1 MLGTSWMVVIDLT
14 SQGVTI
20 DRLMDNDT
28 IQLIGQWQSSDVTVY
43 NYHTEEGW
51 PEYKAYIVRSNLDQY
66 NNPTINQYIES
77 IFKKIKVTGNVELNV
92 VSHDGLVSCCEFN
105 NKKSTPK
112 LIDSIEWLEK
122 VYE

>member
-1 MLGTSWMVVIDLT
+1 MVVVDLT

-51 PEYKAYIVRSNLDQY
+51 PEYKAFIVRSNLDQY

-92 VSHDGLVSCCEFN
+92 VSHDGLISCCEFN